1 MLNELLEGLDK
12 DMLNDVL
19 DDLSSGRI
27 TDNSYTKDSLTGRF
41 LGAVLLPKFK
51 MHRDQIIAD
60 FKKLWDIEI
69 DEVISQDKVHL
80 ILQIDNM
87 TVRFFL
93 ENIGPPKKVLLDAA
107 NFNQMWDKGSEAVN
121 KASAFID
128 VTIEGEGASTQEL
141 ALLFV
146 KSVTVCCHQ
155 KNALAAFSS
164 FVIHDIEA
172 YKHFANL
179 IKRDIFPVMNLVGFL
194 FGVTEF
200 GPSLCTLGLPFFG
213 HKEIEI
219 IGFDNE
225 ADRSDLIE
233 FLSDLCL
240 AVIQGQIDLEVI
252 STLEVTDKHRYK
264 IDKDS
269 LASVLCGMDT
279 IKLHPIR
286 D

>member
-1 MLNELLEGLDK
+1 
-12 DMLNDVL
+12 
-19 DDLSSGRI
+19 
-27 TDNSYTKDSLTGRF
+27 
-41 LGAVLLPKFK
+41 
-51 MHRDQIIAD
+51 
-60 FKKLWDIEI
+60 
-69 DEVISQDKVHL
+69 
-80 ILQIDNM
+80 
-87 TVRFFL
+87 
-93 ENIGPPKKVLLDAA
+93 
-107 NFNQMWDKGSEAVN
+107 
-121 KASAFID
+121 
-128 VTIEGEGASTQEL
+128 
-141 ALLFV
+141 
-146 KSVTVCCHQ
+146 
-155 KNALAAFSS
+155 
-164 FVIHDIEA
+164 
-172 YKHFANL
+172 
-179 IKRDIFPVMNLVGFL
+179 MNLVGFL

-240 AVIQGQIDLEVI
+240 AVIQGQIDLEEI